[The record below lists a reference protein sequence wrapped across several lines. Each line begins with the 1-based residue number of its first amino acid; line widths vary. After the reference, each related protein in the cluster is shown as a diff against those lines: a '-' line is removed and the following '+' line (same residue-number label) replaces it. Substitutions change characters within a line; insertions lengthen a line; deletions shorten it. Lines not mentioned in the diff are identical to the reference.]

1 MQNFHQACSCFRSQQ
16 PASKS
21 IFSLPRPWLSL
32 TPLLSLALALTMMSV
47 PVAQAA
53 ESVAKELRGYRS
65 LEIKLDD
72 DAADCA
78 LDTRDKEIRAHA
90 VSAMEKL
97 DLIET
102 SDAQVDASLIVGNI
116 AFGPLN
122 VECALH
128 VELSFH
134 TSIPAQNITGVN
146 AETREVLDR
155 MGALPVKVWSR
166 SAFGVAA
173 QRGLTKEEAFEKA
186 YIQVTEMTDLLVDII
201 AEQRQ

>member
-1 MQNFHQACSCFRSQQ
+1 MRNFHQACSGFSSQ
-16 PASKS
+16 KS
-21 IFSLPRPWLSL
+21 DLKSFFSLSRPWLSFS
-32 TPLLSLALALTMMSV
+32 PLMGLAMVLVMTTV

-53 ESVAKELRGYRS
+53 DSVAKELRGYRS
-65 LEIKLDD
+65 LEVKLDD

-78 LDTRDKEIRAHA
+78 LDTRDKDIRAHA

-102 SDAQVDASLIVGNI
+102 SDAQVDASLVVGNI
-116 AFGPLN
+116 AFGALN

-134 TSIPAQNITGVN
+134 TNIPAQNITGVN
-146 AETREVLDR
+146 EETRAILDR
-155 MGALPVKVWSR
+155 LGSLPVKVWDR

-173 QRGLTKEEAFEKA
+173 QTGLNKEEAFEQA
-186 YIQVTEMTDLLVDII
+186 YIRVNEMTDLLVDLI
-201 AEQRQ
+201 AEERQ

>member
-1 MQNFHQACSCFRSQQ
+1 MA
-16 PASKS
+16 AV
-21 IFSLPRPWLSL
+21 
-32 TPLLSLALALTMMSV
+32 PL
-47 PVAQAA
+47 AQAA
-53 ESVAKELRGYRS
+53 DLVAKELRGYRS
-65 LEIKLDD
+65 LEVILDD

-78 LDTRDKEIRAHA
+78 LDVRDKEIRAHA

-102 SDAQVDASLIVGNI
+102 PDAQVDASLVVGNI
-116 AFGPLN
+116 AFGALN

-134 TSIPAQNITGVN
+134 TGIPAQNITGVD
-146 AETREVLDR
+146 AETRAILDR
-155 MGALPVKVWSR
+155 MGALPVTVWNR

-186 YIQVTEMTDLLVDII
+186 YIRVTEMTDLLVDII